1 MKKGFQLNAAK
12 EFFNVG
18 QAENSSVFLDMGTKF
33 KPLLR
38 TDFSESESGQFSGM
52 VTAVLRFSGHESLVI
67 LGPIGCRVFGP

>member
-1 MKKGFQLNAAK
+1 MSCL
-12 EFFNVG
+12 
-18 QAENSSVFLDMGTKF
+18 AENSSVFSDMGTKF